1 MGNNS
6 STVKDKSSWQNIN
19 TMSEG
24 IKKLA
29 DSNSKF
35 LSKLNDIATNYIL
48 GQNFQDMIRLT
59 NSKYC
64 DDLVII
70 TSKLLKKSYSPQEIH
85 YAYQKIFD
93 KSVGLGVGVDIGVGA
108 EQKKKMCIDIAKY
121 YVKIAHLFAAIITT
135 LNPVFSWRSSAS
147 SSRALLRPHVVDEK
161 QDIKLTTTLEDK
173 HYISEM
179 AQDIKVENLNFC
191 NSRISD
197 LMDMEEITNL
207 IDGKNIIP
215 DG

>member
-6 STVKDKSSWQNIN
+6 STFKDKSSWQNIN

-64 DDLVII
+64 DDLEII
-70 TSKLLKKSYSPQEIH
+70 TS
-85 YAYQKIFD
+85 
-93 KSVGLGVGVDIGVGA
+93 
-108 EQKKKMCIDIAKY
+108 
-121 YVKIAHLFAAIITT
+121 
-135 LNPVFSWRSSAS
+135 
-147 SSRALLRPHVVDEK
+147 
-161 QDIKLTTTLEDK
+161 
-173 HYISEM
+173 
-179 AQDIKVENLNFC
+179 
-191 NSRISD
+191 
-197 LMDMEEITNL
+197 
-207 IDGKNIIP
+207 
-215 DG
+215 